1 MSDDPAPLP
10 DLPASERDCLLTVA
24 RCGGTPDAPLADLP
38 RMETVAAAMDAARAG
53 GVSYRAV
60 SRTARRLR
68 EHGHL
73 ASTVDRA
80 DNRAR
85 CYRVTEQGMGV
96 LDRLAD
102 HHRWGGGDAWG
113 DRR

>member
-1 MSDDPAPLP
+1 MSDDPPPLP

-38 RMETVAAAMDAARAG
+38 RMKTVAAAMDAARAG
-53 GVSYRAV
+53 GVSYRTV

-102 HHRWGGGDAWG
+102 HHRWARADARGEW
-113 DRR
+113 